1 MDNYSFFDNWF
12 PVILWIL
19 NNFNQEDVETYDKRV
34 DIAFTHAVKHNF
46 LRIAQKLLDTFEER
60 PKLYQFSFLDV
71 ALIRVPERQVKFLLN
86 NGYDL
91 EEIRIFKSEDIEV
104 SLVNECLFWAAKFM
118 QNRFATIEEIIDQDA
133 YTRVIYYLVSEKFL
147 DPFEPRAD
155 LQNMSPYEF
164 IKNSNPNLA
173 LVKYFEGIKEETNP
187 NKKFKSKERFSL
199 ETSGILSNSTSLL

>member
-1 MDNYSFFDNWF
+1 M
-12 PVILWIL
+12 
-19 NNFNQEDVETYDKRV
+19 
-34 DIAFTHAVKHNF
+34 
-46 LRIAQKLLDTFEER
+46 
-60 PKLYQFSFLDV
+60 YQFSFLDV

-147 DPFEPRAD
+147 DPFEPRED